1 MTSILRR
8 RIISMS
14 FIENYPIQY
23 ESTLT
28 LKDGRTIFLRPI
40 KPSDKYLVIDLFTK
54 LSSDSVYLRFLR
66 PLDSLSEDLLYQ
78 FTNVNYRND
87 FALVGMI
94 NEDGKDAII
103 AIARYA
109 YSSEDDNTELA
120 VTVRDDWQR
129 CGVGRSLLEKTV
141 EIGKEHGIFRYM
153 AIIAPHNKIIMNTLI
168 GLGYRINNSIKNG
181 FFYVEILV

>member
-1 MTSILRR
+1 MT
-8 RIISMS
+8 
-14 FIENYPIQY
+14 FIENYPAQY
-23 ESTLT
+23 ENIFT
-28 LKDGRTIFLRPI
+28 LKDGRVIFLRPI
-40 KPSDKYLVIDLFTK
+40 KPSDKHLVIDLFTK

-66 PLDSLSEDLLYQ
+66 PLDSLSENLLYHL
-78 FTNVNYRND
+78 TNVNYMTE
-87 FALVGMI
+87 FALVGI
-94 NEDGKDAII
+94 IKEDGKDTII

-109 YSSEDDNTELA
+109 YSPEDDNTELA